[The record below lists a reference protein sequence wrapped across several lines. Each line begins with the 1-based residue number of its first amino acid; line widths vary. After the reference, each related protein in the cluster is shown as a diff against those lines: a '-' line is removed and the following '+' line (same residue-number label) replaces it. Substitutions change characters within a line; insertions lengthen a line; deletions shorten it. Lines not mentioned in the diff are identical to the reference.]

1 LAVKVGAVAIPQAD
15 PGHDPVV
22 TEALDE
28 KLPLAP
34 LEGAVKVTDT
44 PPTGLVLTSVTD
56 TWNWLEKAVLTGAD

>member
-1 LAVKVGAVAIPQAD
+1 
-15 PGHDPVV
+15 V
-22 TEALDE
+22 TDALDE

-56 TWNWLEKAVLTGAD
+56 TWNWLAKAVLTGAD

>member
-1 LAVKVGAVAIPQAD
+1 LAVKIGAVAIPQVV

-34 LEGAVKVTDT
+34 LEGAVKVTVT
-44 PPTGLVLTSVTD
+44 PPTGLVLTSVTA
-56 TWNWLEKAVLTGAD
+56 TWNGVEKAVLTGAD